1 MKKMLFLGIG
11 LSIILLILSYNS
23 FSREQNNWE
32 KQEIIEYFKE
42 NKNKFDNICSDLFSM
57 KYEGYVEI
65 KKKSFNM
72 TTNVSDKQLSAKDIS
87 LLNNIISSLKEI
99 PVQKLTKTPKQYI
112 YFEFSNGSKDYYYFQ
127 GILFAE
133 EFQQTQ
139 MEDAIGGNWFWYSI
153 PAT

>member
-72 TTNVSDKQLSAKDIS
+72 TTNVSDKQLSAKDI
-87 LLNNIISSLKEI
+87 
-99 PVQKLTKTPKQYI
+99 
-112 YFEFSNGSKDYYYFQ
+112 
-127 GILFAE
+127 
-133 EFQQTQ
+133 
-139 MEDAIGGNWFWYSI
+139 
-153 PAT
+153 